1 MMRFGQWEAGD
12 LMITVYIVDDHPF
25 VREGLKAYLSTD
37 PEIRI
42 VGEAGDGET
51 ALPALKELAPEVA
64 IIDLHLP
71 KVSGVEVIKAIK
83 ESELKTQVIILSSFC
98 EDEEIMAAIDAGAL
112 SYLLK
117 DSPPEKLLAAVKA
130 AQRGEPLLHPR
141 IVKKLMQRVRQEKP
155 AIEPLTA
162 KEKEVLRQLVQGKS
176 NKEISAVLYI
186 SETTVKTHVSSI
198 LQKLQVKDRTQAVIK
213 AINMKLV

>member
-1 MMRFGQWEAGD
+1 MRFGQWEAGD

-71 KVSGVEVIKAIK
+71 KMSGVEVIKAIK

-162 KEKEVLRQLVQGKS
+162 KEQEVLRQLVQGKS

>member
-1 MMRFGQWEAGD
+1 MRFGQW
-12 LMITVYIVDDHPF
+12 
-25 VREGLKAYLSTD
+25 
-37 PEIRI
+37 
-42 VGEAGDGET
+42 EAGDGET

>member
-1 MMRFGQWEAGD
+1 
-12 LMITVYIVDDHPF
+12 MISVYIVDDHPF
-25 VREGLKAYLSTD
+25 VREGLKTYLSTD

-51 ALPALKELAPEVA
+51 ALAALRALAPEVA

-71 KVSGVEVIKAIK
+71 KVGGVEIIKALK
-83 ESELKTQVIILSSFC
+83 ESRLRTQVIILSSFC
-98 EDEEIMAAIDAGAL
+98 EDEEVMAAINAGAL

-130 AQRGEPLLHPR
+130 AQRGEPALHPR
-141 IVKKLMQRVRQEKP
+141 IMKKLMQQVRQDKP
-155 AIEPLTA
+155 ALEPLTA

-176 NKEISAVLYI
+176 NKEIGAELYI
-186 SETTVKTHVSSI
+186 SETTVKTHISSI

-213 AINMKLV
+213 ALNMKLV